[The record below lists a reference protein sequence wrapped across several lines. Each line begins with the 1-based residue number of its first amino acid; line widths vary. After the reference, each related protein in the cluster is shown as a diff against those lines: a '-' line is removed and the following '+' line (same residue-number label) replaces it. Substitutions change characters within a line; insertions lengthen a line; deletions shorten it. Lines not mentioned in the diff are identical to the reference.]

1 MSLAKMIGE
10 QIRHYRNLR
19 GLTQEQLAE
28 ILESHGTYIG
38 RLERGEQNVQL
49 ATLEKIAEALHI
61 SVFAF
66 FNHDQVRTPEK
77 SRMDLANRV
86 AAAREGRNRSATRL
100 SCSQR
105 NVYDLTFPRFAAK
118 LSLLFGKSFAFVC
131 PSFLPFPPFHL
142 QNSSYICRYCRL
154 MENYTAH

>member
-66 FNHDQVRTPEK
+66 FNHDQFEHLKNQEWIWRTVLLLQEK
-77 SRMDLANRV
+77 AEIDQQRAYRV
-86 AAAREGRNRSATRL
+86 LKEMFT
-100 SCSQR
+100 
-105 NVYDLTFPRFAAK
+105 T
-118 LSLLFGKSFAFVC
+118 
-131 PSFLPFPPFHL
+131 
-142 QNSSYICRYCRL
+142 
-154 MENYTAH
+154 